1 VVSAPRV
8 KAYLALAA
16 AFVLGG
22 ICSAAGYHVLVQ
34 RDYARLFGGDR
45 EAFEARRIEAM
56 TRELDL
62 SREQNVGIKQ
72 IFRRHAVERQRLMQ
86 AAMSQCGAPMAKH
99 RERIDAEVRALL
111 RPEQRPR
118 FEAMRAEQ
126 ARRMLGLPA
135 ASASA
140 H

>member
-1 VVSAPRV
+1 MSAPRL
-8 KAYLALAA
+8 KAYLALGA

-34 RDYARLFGGDR
+34 RDLARLFAGDR
-45 EAFEARRIEAM
+45 EAFEHRRIEAM

-62 SREQNVGIKQ
+62 STQQAASLKQ
-72 IFRRHAVERQRLMQ
+72 IFRRHAPERQRLMQ
-86 AAMSQCGAPMAKH
+86 VTMTQCGAPMAAH
-99 RERIDAEVRALL
+99 RARIDAEVRALL

-118 FEAMRAEQ
+118 FEAMRAEH
-126 ARRMLGLPA
+126 ARRMLGSPA
-135 ASASA
+135 ASASTT